1 VTGDLSLSILA
12 AAEGA
17 EEGGQS
23 NNFLIPN
30 GTFFFVLIIFLI
42 VLGVIGKWVVPPV
55 SKVLGERDAMVKQT
69 VEDSRKAADQF
80 SAADEDYQAEMAKA
94 RAEASKVR
102 DDARAEGRKIL
113 EDMRG
118 RASDQVASTLQEAD
132 SELKDQALS
141 IQPHLRSSVE
151 NLSETLASRV
161 LGVEI
166 HTTTSAS
173 GR

>member
-1 VTGDLSLSILA
+1 MADPNVVLMA
-12 AAEGA
+12 A
-17 EEGGQS
+17 EEGGGTS
-23 NNFLIPN
+23 NFLIPN

-42 VLGVIGKWVVPPV
+42 VLGVIAKWVVPPI
-55 SKVLGERDAMVKQT
+55 SKVLSERDAMVKQT
-69 VEDSRKAADQF
+69 VDDSRKAADQF
-80 SAADEDYQAEMAKA
+80 TAADEDYQAEMSTA

-102 DDARAEGRKIL
+102 DEARAEGRKVL

-132 SELKDQALS
+132 SELKDQALA
-141 IQPHLRSSVE
+141 IQPDLRSSVE

-166 HTTTSAS
+166 DPATSAS

>member
-1 VTGDLSLSILA
+1 MPAMADSNFVLLA
-12 AAEGA
+12 A

-23 NNFLIPN
+23 NFLVPN

-42 VLGVIGKWVVPPV
+42 VLGVIGKWVVPPI
-55 SKVLGERDAMVKQT
+55 SKVLRERDAMVKKT

-80 SAADEDYQAEMAKA
+80 TAADDDYRAEMAKA
-94 RAEASKVR
+94 RGEASKLR
-102 DDARAEGRKIL
+102 DGARAEARKVL

-118 RASDQVASTLQEAD
+118 RASDEVSSTLQEAD

-141 IQPHLRSSVE
+141 IQADLRSSVDT
-151 NLSETLASRV
+151 LSTTLASRV

-166 HTTTSAS
+166 NAATSAS

>member
-1 VTGDLSLSILA
+1 MADPNVVLMA
-12 AAEGA
+12 A
-17 EEGGQS
+17 EEGGGTS
-23 NNFLIPN
+23 NFLIPN

-42 VLGVIGKWVVPPV
+42 VLGVIAKWVVPPI
-55 SKVLGERDAMVKQT
+55 SKVLSERDAMVKQT
-69 VEDSRKAADQF
+69 VDDSRKAADQF
-80 SAADEDYQAEMAKA
+80 TAADEDYQAEMSTA
-94 RAEASKVR
+94 RGEASKVR
-102 DDARAEGRKIL
+102 DEARAEGRKVL

-132 SELKDQALS
+132 SELKDQALA
-141 IQPHLRSSVE
+141 IQPDLRSSVE

-166 HTTTSAS
+166 DPATSAS

>member
-1 VTGDLSLSILA
+1 MADPNVVLLA
-12 AAEGA
+12 A
-17 EEGGQS
+17 EEGGGTS
-23 NNFLIPN
+23 NFLVPN

-55 SKVLGERDAMVKQT
+55 SKVLSERDAMVKRT

-80 SAADEDYQAEMAKA
+80 TAADEDYQAEMSKA
-94 RAEASKVR
+94 RGEASKVR
-102 DDARAEGRKIL
+102 DEARAEGRKVL
-113 EDMRG
+113 EDMRS

-141 IQPHLRSSVE
+141 IQPDLRSSVE
-151 NLSETLASRV
+151 NLSETLANRV

-166 HTTTSAS
+166 NTSAS